1 MNYEKC
7 FCKKIK
13 ILELRMF
20 NAEYNLKQ
28 KELAVLLGVGVNQ
41 ISKSIGAKK
50 DDGHEY
56 ISDHVITHTFYLIK
70 LLKNSDAKGFLELID
85 SAKKEAK

>member
-1 MNYEKC
+1 MNFEKC

-13 ILELRMF
+13 VIELRVF
-20 NAEYNLKQ
+20 NAKYNLKQ

-50 DDGHEY
+50 SDSNEY
-56 ISDHVITHTFYLIK
+56 ISDHVITHAFYLIK
-70 LLKNSDAKGFLELID
+70 LLKNSDVKGFLEVID